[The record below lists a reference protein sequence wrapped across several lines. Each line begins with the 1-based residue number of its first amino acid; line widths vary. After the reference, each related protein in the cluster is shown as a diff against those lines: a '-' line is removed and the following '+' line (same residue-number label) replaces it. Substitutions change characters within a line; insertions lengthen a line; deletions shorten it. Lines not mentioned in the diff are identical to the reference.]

1 MKKYIKYSFVFLI
14 LGLCFG
20 VFFREYTKFM
30 GLEEVKYLSLVHPHF
45 LVLGVIL
52 TLVIGL
58 VQNQVKV
65 ESKLYDISFKTYSLG
80 VLLTGLMLFVRGL
93 LDSLVMLNKLE
104 ISKGLDGAIS
114 GIAGLSHIV
123 LGVSVI
129 LIFVAFIKS
138 FKRERA

>member
-1 MKKYIKYSFVFLI
+1 MKKYIKYSFVFLL

-30 GLEEVKYLSLVHPHF
+30 GLEEVKYLSLVHPHL

-52 TLVIGL
+52 TLIIGL
-58 VQNQVKV
+58 IQNQVKV
-65 ESKLYDISFKTYSLG
+65 ESKMYEISFKTYSLG

-104 ISKGLDGAIS
+104 LSKGLDGGIS
-114 GIAGLSHIV
+114 GLSHII
-123 LGVSVI
+123 LGVSII
-129 LIFVAFIKS
+129 LIFVAFLKS
-138 FKRERA
+138 FKEERA